1 MPEQKLRQINS
12 AIRSILFSGCL
23 LLSVMISSCVV
34 SGENEPYFGRIVP
47 PSKDVMRYVSG
58 PEPESLDPQ
67 VGTGQVEQRIYLA
80 LYEGLVEY
88 DPQTLEPIPAIAE
101 RWETNSD
108 STEYTFYL
116 RKNAKWS
123 NGEPIT
129 ARDFVYTMRRGLDPK
144 FASAHSN
151 LGAALMEQGKQDE
164 AIACYRKVIELD
176 PKSAEIHNSLAWLL
190 ATSPEEKFRDPA
202 GAVELAMKAIE
213 LDPQQ
218 GGYWNTLGV
227 ARYRVGDWNEGIH
240 ALKQSNELMKG
251 ESFSFNAFFLAM
263 AHWQLDEKDE
273 AGKWYKQAVDWM
285 EKNQPENEELGR
297 FRAEAAELL
306 GIVESMLPAA
316 EPAVN

>member
-1 MPEQKLRQINS
+1 MEQGKQDE
-12 AIRSILFSGCL
+12 AIVCFR
-23 LLSVMISSCVV
+23 
-34 SGENEPYFGRIVP
+34 
-47 PSKDVMRYVSG
+47 
-58 PEPESLDPQ
+58 
-67 VGTGQVEQRIYLA
+67 T
-80 LYEGLVEY
+80 
-88 DPQTLEPIPAIAE
+88 AIEIA
-101 RWETNSD
+101 
-108 STEYTFYL
+108 
-116 RKNAKWS
+116 
-123 NGEPIT
+123 
-129 ARDFVYTMRRGLDPK
+129 PK
-144 FASAHSN
+144 SASAHSN
-151 LGAALMEQGKQDE
+151 LGVALLEQGKPDEAIACFRTAIEIDPKYAPARSHLGAALMKQGKQDE

-213 LDPQQ
+213 QDPQQ

-285 EKNQPENEELGR
+285 EKNQPQDEELVR

-306 GIVESMLPAA
+306 GIAEDVLPAPD
-316 EPAVN
+316 PAVN

>member
-1 MPEQKLRQINS
+1 
-12 AIRSILFSGCL
+12 
-23 LLSVMISSCVV
+23 
-34 SGENEPYFGRIVP
+34 
-47 PSKDVMRYVSG
+47 
-58 PEPESLDPQ
+58 
-67 VGTGQVEQRIYLA
+67 
-80 LYEGLVEY
+80 
-88 DPQTLEPIPAIAE
+88 
-101 RWETNSD
+101 
-108 STEYTFYL
+108 
-116 RKNAKWS
+116 
-123 NGEPIT
+123 
-129 ARDFVYTMRRGLDPK
+129 
-144 FASAHSN
+144 
-151 LGAALMEQGKQDE
+151 
-164 AIACYRKVIELD
+164 
-176 PKSAEIHNSLAWLL
+176 
-190 ATSPEEKFRDPA
+190 
-202 GAVELAMKAIE
+202 MKAIE